1 MKERE
6 AGAELK
12 CQLIARSNLVE
23 LLVEGVWKGR
33 VKLWGL
39 RVHQDVISAL

>member
-33 VKLWGL
+33 VKICLL
-39 RVHQDVISAL
+39 YVVCEA